1 VLTQEVPSTWAMHM
15 QRAITTRG
23 GAVGSS
29 RSHRTI
35 LSALEAASVGSSDS
49 CLQGQWRS
57 PIGTHLADGRHV
69 YTIGWDTVIALSRDP
84 GTGALTQLEG
94 VSGCLAVTER
104 QACARASRMGSPQSL
119 AMSPDGTALYV
130 GWTDQ
135 SSSSI
140 PRRTGLSVLRRD
152 SATGGSSEL
161 AGETGCLDSEGLEG
175 CTPW

>member
-1 VLTQEVPSTWAMHM
+1 MLTQEVPSTWAMHM

-119 AMSPDGTALYV
+119 AMSPRWHGALRGLDGSVVIVNTEANGSV
-130 GWTDQ
+130 GAAQ
-135 SSSSI
+135 GFRH
-140 PRRTGLSVLRRD
+140 RRV
-152 SATGGSSEL
+152 E
-161 AGETGCLDSEGLEG
+161 
-175 CTPW
+175 

>member
-1 VLTQEVPSTWAMHM
+1 MHM

-119 AMSPDGTALYV
+119 AMSPRWHGALRGLDGSVVIVNTEANGSV
-130 GWTDQ
+130 GAAQ
-135 SSSSI
+135 GFRH
-140 PRRTGLSVLRRD
+140 RRV
-152 SATGGSSEL
+152 E
-161 AGETGCLDSEGLEG
+161 
-175 CTPW
+175 